1 MQKLIAEQEE
11 KTRILE
17 EADALKR
24 QMNQEIEK
32 TKEETRR
39 RELSAYEEQWRSRN
53 EEWKN
58 KMAMDAVCSCGQAVA
73 GVFVLRCLNNIST
86 V

>member
-73 GVFVLRCLNNIST
+73 GVFVLRRLNNIST

>member
-17 EADALKR
+17 EADALQR
-24 QMNQEIEK
+24 QMNEEIEK

-39 RELSAYEEQWRSRN
+39 RELSAYEEQWKSRN
-53 EEWKN
+53 EAWKN
-58 KMAMDAVCSCGQAVA
+58 KMAMDAVCS
-73 GVFVLRCLNNIST
+73 LE
-86 V
+86 